1 MRVAGPLTMER
12 SGDSRAGAWLLIL
25 LLVLS
30 VGAFGLTR
38 VLRSEDDVV
47 NTVVLT
53 PEVLPGEP
61 ATVSFKT
68 TIDEPRA
75 DVLIV
80 DKDERRVAALQEDE
94 PLAAGPHEF
103 TWDGEDDTGGEAP
116 PGQYGIRVVLEEEG
130 RDIVPPGSIFIQD
143 PADGGY

>member
-1 MRVAGPLTMER
+1 MER
-12 SGDSRAGAWLLIL
+12 SGGSRAGAWLLVL

-38 VLRSEDDVV
+38 VLRSEDDIV

-61 ATVSFKT
+61 ATVSFET
-68 TIDEPRA
+68 TIDDGRA

-80 DKDERRVAALQEDE
+80 DGEEVRVAALQEDE
-94 PLAAGPHEF
+94 PLSAGAHEF
-103 TWDGEDDTGGEAP
+103 TWDGKTDDGAEAP

-143 PADGGY
+143 PGDGGY